1 MSELLALKNEINLR
15 FDYLTI
21 SLKLAQQHMGAG
33 TETKDVELPANSE
46 AQRTLLQVEKQARH
60 DKELNRRSHTNYVQD
75 IQNMVHNEVIKRLE
89 AQLED
94 TDKLFNEVLGFDHNL
109 PALLDSLAAKST
121 SISKIEPIAAG
132 MPWLYDELI
141 RLINTPKYRRV
152 DSNGK
157 VVVVE
162 SLKTALSYL
171 GVENIKML
179 IPSIAFR
186 RCLPQ
191 ITDPFPKI
199 KVQMMDASIG
209 TAMSCKK
216 LAQLNKLDSYNAFLL
231 GLFHDFGK
239 IVIVRLFFKLFEQV
253 HREAVLEA
261 QNERKRDEHFALG
274 EVVPSETFLLNAL
287 TTYGYSLSTELIS
300 RMPFKRLVF
309 VEAMNE
315 FANYKEIGEMSPF
328 GKVLA
333 QGEAYNR
340 YRTLKSN
347 KLISLD
353 EAKIYLRQ
361 FCFPKGALGELKK
374 TNLRDFDII
383 LDEK

>member
-21 SLKLAQQHMGAG
+21 SLKLAQQHMGVGSEPSAV
-33 TETKDVELPANSE
+33 ESDVSKDT
-46 AQRTLLQVEKQARH
+46 QRTLLEVEKQARY
-60 DKELNRRSHTNYVQD
+60 DKELNRLSYSNYVQSL
-75 IQNMVHNEVIKRLE
+75 QNKIHNEINKRIEL
-89 AQLED
+89 QLED
-94 TDKLFNEVLGFDHNL
+94 KQQLVHNVLGFDQNL
-109 PALLDSLAAKST
+109 PDLLDALAAKAT

-216 LAQLNKLDSYNAFLL
+216 LAQVNKLDSYNAFLL

-239 IVIVRLFFKLFEQV
+239 IVTIRLFFKFFDEV
-253 HREAVLEA
+253 HREALLEA
-261 QNERKRDEHFALG
+261 QNQRKPDEHFALG
-274 EVVPSETFLLNAL
+274 EVTPSETFLLQAL
-287 TTYGYSLSTELIS
+287 KKYGFALSTELLS
-300 RMPFKRLVF
+300 HMPFKRLAF
-309 VEAMNE
+309 VEAMGD
-315 FANYKEIGEMSPF
+315 FASDKEIADLSPL
-328 GKVLA
+328 GKVLV
-333 QGEAYNR
+333 QGEGYNR
-340 YRTLKSN
+340 YRTLKAN
-347 KLISLD
+347 KLITLE
-353 EAKIYLRQ
+353 EAKVYLRQ
-361 FCFPKGALGELKK
+361 FSFPKGALAELKL

>member
-21 SLKLAQQHMGAG
+21 SLKLAQQHMGLLSEPNAVELVAKK
-33 TETKDVELPANSE
+33 ETK
-46 AQRTLLQVEKQARH
+46 RTLLEVEKQARY
-60 DKELNRRSHTNYVQD
+60 DKELNRLTHSNYVQH
-75 IQNMVHNEVIKRLE
+75 IQNKIHNEVNKRIE

-94 TDKLFNEVLGFDHNL
+94 TQKLFNEALGFDQNL
-109 PALLDSLAAKST
+109 PALLDALATRAT

-141 RLINTPKYRRV
+141 RLINSPKYRRV

-199 KVQMMDASIG
+199 KVQLMDASIG

-216 LAQLNKLDSYNAFLL
+216 LAQVNKLDSYNAFLL

-239 IVIVRLFFKLFEQV
+239 IVIVRLFFKFFDQV
-253 HREAVLEA
+253 HREALVEA
-261 QNERKRDEHFALG
+261 QNEGKPDEHFALG
-274 EVVPSETFLLNAL
+274 EVVLSESFLLEAIKK
-287 TTYGYSLSTELIS
+287 YGYILSTELLS
-300 RMPFKRLVF
+300 QMPFKRLAF
-309 VEAMNE
+309 VEAMQE
-315 FANYKEIGEMSPF
+315 FASDKEIADMSPM
-328 GKVLA
+328 GKVLV

-340 YRTLKSN
+340 YRTLKAN
-347 KLISLD
+347 KMISLE
-353 EAKIYLRQ
+353 EAKVYLRQ
-361 FCFPKGALGELKK
+361 FYLPKGALAELKL